1 MLTINDIE
9 NMIKSEFIK
18 QSARYAMRCDDIR
31 NINAI
36 IRCINPKEKP
46 IERPY
51 PLNCIMCVISGVYLT
66 RGDYH

>member
-9 NMIKSEFIK
+9 NIIKREFCA
-18 QSARYAMRCDDIR
+18 QSVKYAMRCADIG

-36 IRCINPKEKP
+36 IRSISPKAELIK
-46 IERPY
+46 RPY

-66 RGDYH
+66 RGDY

>member
-36 IRCINPKEKP
+36 IRSISPKAELIK
-46 IERPY
+46 RPY
-51 PLNCIMCVISGVYLT
+51 PLNCIMCIISGVYLT
-66 RGDYH
+66 RGEY